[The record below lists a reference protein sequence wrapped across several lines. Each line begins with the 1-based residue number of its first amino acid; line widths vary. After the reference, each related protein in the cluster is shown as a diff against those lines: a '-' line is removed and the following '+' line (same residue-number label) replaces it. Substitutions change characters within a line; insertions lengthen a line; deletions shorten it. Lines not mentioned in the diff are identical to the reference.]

1 MCFSYIIMQR
11 FGSLF
16 KYLIV
21 IEYEDALRNISDKKQ
36 IKSTNDLCAGLVD
49 FFIKTETDF
58 YWMKIKYKYKYIYK

>member
-1 MCFSYIIMQR
+1 MQR

-58 YWMKIKYKYKYIYK
+58 YYYYITVKFVNINTY